1 MKRLLSHHELA
12 VLLLLFHAPV
22 YAAISGAD
30 VDALARDNLVEIVQV
45 DTDEAR
51 TRLTAEGSEL
61 LRRLG
66 VS

>member
-22 YAAISGAD
+22 YAAIGGPD
-30 VDALARDNLVEIVQV
+30 VEALARDNLVEIVSM
-45 DTDEAR
+45 DPDEAH